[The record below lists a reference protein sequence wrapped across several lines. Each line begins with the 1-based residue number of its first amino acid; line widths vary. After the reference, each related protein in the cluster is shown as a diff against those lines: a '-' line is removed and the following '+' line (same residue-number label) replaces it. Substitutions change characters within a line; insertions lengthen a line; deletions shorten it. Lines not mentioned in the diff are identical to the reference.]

1 MNPKL
6 VKYLALPLCLLLL
19 TGCSRQSES
28 RQAELGECSGQE
40 KDLVTDH
47 ISGQISALE
56 KLDFNKAYTYASEDF
71 QKSLTLEQFESVIS
85 RQYQMLISNDE
96 YSFTDCQ
103 SEINYFIQ
111 DVIVQS
117 LSGKTV
123 LRYRLSLVDKRLGV
137 ESAVVRAETVDLS
150 T

>member
-1 MNPKL
+1 MRIL
-6 VKYLALPLCLLLL
+6 FFITTLLLVS
-19 TGCSRQSES
+19 GCASSD
-28 RQAELGECSGQE
+28 QE
-40 KDLVTDH
+40 VKVSIGPCNSDEKVLISDH
-47 ISGQISALE
+47 ISSQISALE
-56 KLDFNKAYTYASEDF
+56 KLDFEKAYTYASEDF
-71 QKSLTLEQFESVIS
+71 QKSLTLEQFESVIA
-85 RQYQMLISNDE
+85 RQYQMLISNEE

-103 SEINYFIQ
+103 SEKDYFIQ

-137 ESAVVRAETVDLS
+137 ESAVVRVETVELS

>member
-1 MNPKL
+1 MK
-6 VKYLALPLCLLLL
+6 VVAIFAALLLL
-19 TGCSRQSES
+19 GGCASDSKQV
-28 RQAELGECSGQE
+28 QVELGPCSSDQ
-40 KDLVTDH
+40 KVVVSDH

-56 KLDFNKAYTYASEDF
+56 KLDFKKAYTYASEDF

-96 YSFTDCQ
+96 YSFADCQ
-103 SEINYFIQ
+103 SEIDYFIQ

-117 LSGKTV
+117 LSGKTI

-137 ESAVVRAETVDLS
+137 ESAVVRAETMDLP

>member
-1 MNPKL
+1 MKIL
-6 VKYLALPLCLLLL
+6 TLITTLLLVS
-19 TGCSRQSES
+19 GCAASD
-28 RQAELGECSGQE
+28 QE
-40 KDLVTDH
+40 VKAKIGPCNSDEKVAVSDH

-56 KLDFNKAYTYASEDF
+56 KLDFKQAYTYASKDF

-103 SEINYFIQ
+103 SEIDYFIQ

>member
-1 MNPKL
+1 MRIL
-6 VKYLALPLCLLLL
+6 FFITTLLLVS
-19 TGCSRQSES
+19 GCASSD
-28 RQAELGECSGQE
+28 QE
-40 KDLVTDH
+40 VKVSIGPCNSDEKVLISDH
-47 ISGQISALE
+47 ISSQISALE
-56 KLDFNKAYTYASEDF
+56 KLDFEKAYTYASEDF
-71 QKSLTLEQFESVIS
+71 QKSLTLEQFESVIA
-85 RQYQMLISNDE
+85 RQYQMLISNEE

-103 SEINYFIQ
+103 SEKDYFIQ

-137 ESAVVRAETVDLS
+137 ESAVVRVETVDLS

>member
-1 MNPKL
+1 MRIL
-6 VKYLALPLCLLLL
+6 FFITTLLLVS
-19 TGCSRQSES
+19 GCASSD
-28 RQAELGECSGQE
+28 QE
-40 KDLVTDH
+40 VKVSIGPCNSDEKVLISDH
-47 ISGQISALE
+47 ISSQISALE
-56 KLDFNKAYTYASEDF
+56 KLDFEKAYTYASEDF
-71 QKSLTLEQFESVIS
+71 QKSLTLEQFESVIA
-85 RQYQMLISNDE
+85 RQYQMLISNEE

-103 SEINYFIQ
+103 SEKDYFIQ

-137 ESAVVRAETVDLS
+137 ESAVVRAETVELS